1 MSYKWVYSTSPGKES
16 VLNLQEEL
24 NVPEIIAYLLGLRKI
39 DNYQKAKS
47 FFRPDTSLLYNPFLM
62 QDMEAGACRLSTAIR
77 NHERVVIYGDY
88 RSEEH
93 TSELQSRGHL
103 VCRLLLEKKKKQ

>member
-62 QDMEAGACRLSTAIR
+62 QAVEAGACRLSTASR
-77 NHERVVIYGDY
+77 AAERAVMHAAYDV
-88 RSEEH
+88 
-93 TSELQSRGHL
+93 RGATEGSIL
-103 VCRLLLEKKKKQ
+103 YVLLKRFRL